1 MNRNLRHGIIYGE
14 HDPLIRKSCVIF
26 NSQYCLAPAS
36 VLLNSFEHI
45 RNDIKATADCD
56 ILRDLK
62 ISRIIDTKADQRY
75 NNLIKYNF
83 KIIHEYDDI
92 LYESDA
98 TIANIFKCRN
108 IWNSFND
115 ILRNFVARPTKN
127 EENNLI
133 KLLLSS
139 FIILELKVI
148 GENVPDN
155 RNCSFDIFA
164 ALTKSFVFKGKQ
176 KRHHR
181 MSTVHKL
188 ENIESIST
196 PFGNECFLNTINE
209 GRIANIFGDNKCK
222 YSLLNYIN
230 NVKKNLIQL
239 LFPIFL

>member
-14 HDPLIRKSCVIF
+14 NDPLTRKSCIIF

-36 VLLNSFEHI
+36 VLLTSIEQI

-56 ILRDLK
+56 ILKDLK

-75 NNLIKYNF
+75 SNLMKYNF
-83 KIIHEYDDI
+83 KIIHEYNDV
-92 LYESDA
+92 LYETDA
-98 TIANIFKCRN
+98 TITNIFKCRN

-115 ILRNFVARPTKN
+115 ILRNFVARSTKN
-127 EENNLI
+127 ENNNML

-148 GENVPDN
+148 GENVQDN
-155 RNCSFDIFA
+155 INTSFDIFA
-164 ALTKSFVFKGKQ
+164 ALTESFVFKGKQ

-188 ENIESIST
+188 ENIESIS
-196 PFGNECFLNTINE
+196 IW
-209 GRIANIFGDNKCK
+209 
-222 YSLLNYIN
+222 
-230 NVKKNLIQL
+230 Q
-239 LFPIFL
+239 